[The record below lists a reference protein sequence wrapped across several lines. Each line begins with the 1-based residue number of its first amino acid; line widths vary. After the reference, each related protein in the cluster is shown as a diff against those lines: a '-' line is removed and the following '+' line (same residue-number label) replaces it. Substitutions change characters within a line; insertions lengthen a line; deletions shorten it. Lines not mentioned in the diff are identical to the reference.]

1 MVENKNRATLI
12 LCALIAIIF
21 VGLVIKFQSVTQE
34 AQVTGAKMAKVW
46 MLDSVQRYRESWLL
60 QGEPKQMEVDGF
72 QLTMTQWGLV
82 SPFNKQGDLDCG
94 YWLAVHYPQRKIMTS
109 EPSEIAGTI
118 ENNVYRCKYIYS
130 DHYQVIVTTYRDHL
144 TVGVDILSE

>member
-1 MVENKNRATLI
+1 MVENHNRATLI
-12 LCALIAIIF
+12 LCALVAVIF

-34 AQVTGAKMAKVW
+34 ARVTGAKMAEVW
-46 MLDSVQRYRESWLL
+46 MRDSIQRYRESWLL

-118 ENNVYRCKYIYS
+118 KNNITICKYTYS
-130 DHYQVIVTTYRDHL
+130 DNYQVKVTTHQSHV
-144 TVGVDILSE
+144 TVDVEILSE